1 MKLVKTVFKG
11 NTTLRSLVFR
21 IFISCIAGV
30 GLVIL
35 CGLMSGW
42 YLDASVKIS
51 IDTNDPIRIKAY
63 YNTGHGYHEEETAL
77 KSSVF
82 GVEYLPL
89 PKTQLVG
96 LRLDIETDITQ
107 LGVQSICFTSIFA
120 SHCWRGDSLAE
131 ALLPTNNVVLER
143 KGDIVSEIVAG
154 QDPYVELIGDI
165 GGAHHNVAVMSPKR
179 VALITAIFSIALFSV
194 WTFLQATT
202 IGRRFV
208 NSWFTHVRSGS
219 PVPLGAI
226 LSSYVLCT
234 IVFAGYWSGLYE
246 IWGLSGYVVLLVCL
260 LTLCQLLSNTQIFL
274 FKKFKLPGQAHLS
287 KKAFFSAVI
296 CTTLVCLPVFWYLFA
311 TWNQE
316 FPHIGDHE
324 FYYWSNT
331 IAYREFVSNPGVY
344 RSMIGLLIVA
354 TVTGYWRLAIVLM
367 IAAIFYFD
375 AGSEMQEVFSRYPGG
390 GRMLNLPF
398 MHMSVVQDWSS
409 PLNAGRL
416 ANSLA
421 VPIWLM
427 VLRPLL
433 LGRWPNW
440 LILPVG
446 LLMFYQA
453 ETVYLFT
460 TAYLDPWATITVL
473 LATELLLRA
482 ERQNDYLKACLVL
495 GVGAVV
501 KEQVVF
507 LIPWVWMAG
516 KPWLHDNRRKLLAL
530 AVGACS
536 VLPFILYYF
545 IRRASGFSRYDY
557 VGIGQIFSGQWQ
569 TEFWHRVVFHFG
581 VTGLVMLVLVAIFWI
596 FVLMD
601 RNFKQYRF
609 SLLMMFGGL
618 VSLVLLFN
626 LDVGGMAFTGY
637 PRFYLPV
644 LALLAAPLFLLSR
657 FSDRPSWRNAAV
669 TVACSIILIGNL
681 PTLSTT
687 LSKTSAPDAVR
698 NFNEHYDAPIYLP
711 IKALIETANEDGA
724 LRDGQSIFIRL
735 VTGWNQP
742 TFVYPHII
750 RDHPMQVLHDQPCN
764 CDQGGA
770 TLQPFVYPAGLH
782 EIGDMYD
789 PETPGYPLLPR
800 QFAPRWSEVNEGKSA
815 CLAELKRS
823 CSYYA
828 EQKIGDFVTGAIGVN

>member
-1 MKLVKTVFKG
+1 MKFVKTVF
-11 NTTLRSLVFR
+11 NRSTILSSLVFR
-21 IFISCIAGV
+21 LLVSCIAGV
-30 GLVIL
+30 VLVVL

-42 YLDASVKIS
+42 YLDANVKIT

-63 YNTGHGYHEEETAL
+63 YNTGHGYHEEEAAL

-82 GVEYLPL
+82 GVDYLPL
-89 PKTQLVG
+89 PKTRLVG
-96 LRLDIETDITQ
+96 LRLDIETDISQ
-107 LGVQSICFTSIFA
+107 LGIQSICFTSVFA
-120 SHCWRGDSLAE
+120 SHCWQGESLSE
-131 ALLPTNNVVLER
+131 ALRPTNNVVLER
-143 KGDIVSEIVAG
+143 KGDIVSETVIG
-154 QDPYVELIGDI
+154 PDPYVELIGDV
-165 GGAHHNVAVMSPKR
+165 GGAHQNVAIMSPKR
-179 VALITAIFSIALFSV
+179 IALIITIFSIAFFSV
-194 WTFLQATT
+194 WTFLQSTT
-202 IGRRFV
+202 VGRWFL
-208 NSWFTHVRSGS
+208 NSWFAHVSSGS
-219 PVPLGAI
+219 PVPLGAVI
-226 LSSYVLCT
+226 SSYVLCT

-246 IWGLSGYVVLLVCL
+246 FWGIGGYLFLLVCL
-260 LTLCQLLSNTQIFL
+260 LTVYQLFSTKHIFS
-274 FKKFKLPGQAHLS
+274 FKEFELPNDASLNL
-287 KKAFFSAVI
+287 KAISVAIFCMALI
-296 CTTLVCLPVFWYLFA
+296 CLPVFLYLIA

-324 FYYWSNT
+324 FHYWSNT
-331 IAYREFVSNPGVY
+331 MAYSEVKANLGVY
-344 RSMIGLLIVA
+344 GSIIGLLIVA
-354 TVTGYWRLAIVLM
+354 TATGFWRLAIILM
-367 IAAIFYFD
+367 VAVMFYFD
-375 AGSEMQEVFSRYPGG
+375 AGSELQDVYSRYPGG
-390 GRMLNLPF
+390 GRMLNFLF

-416 ANSLA
+416 TNSLA
-421 VPIWLM
+421 VPIWLLI
-427 VLRPLL
+427 LRPLL
-433 LGRWPNW
+433 LGRWPDW
-440 LILPVG
+440 WILPIG

-460 TAYLDPWATITVL
+460 TAYLDPWAAITVL
-473 LATELLLRA
+473 LATELVLRA
-482 ERQNDYLKACLVL
+482 NSQSDYLKACLVL
-495 GVGAVV
+495 GVGAVI

-507 LIPWVWMAG
+507 LIPWVWLAG
-516 KPWLHDNRRKLLAL
+516 KPWLHDTRRKLLAVI
-530 AVGACS
+530 VGACS
-536 VLPFILYYF
+536 VLPFVLYYL

-557 VGIGQIFSGQWQ
+557 VGIGQVFSWEWQ
-569 TEFWHRVVFHFG
+569 TEFWYRVVFHFG
-581 VTGLVMLVLVAIFWI
+581 ETGLVMLVLVAIFWI
-596 FVLMD
+596 FVLMN

-609 SLLMMFGGL
+609 SLLMLFGGL
-618 VSLVLLFN
+618 FSLVLLFN

-644 LALLAAPLFLLSR
+644 LALLAAPLFLLDR
-657 FSDRPSWRNAAV
+657 FPNRPGWRNAAV
-669 TVACSIILIGNL
+669 VVACSILLFGNL
-681 PTLSTT
+681 PSLKTAI
-687 LSKTSAPDAVR
+687 SKTSAPDAAR
-698 NFNEHYDAPIYLP
+698 NFNEHYDAPIFLP
-711 IKALIETANEDGA
+711 IKALIETAKEDGA